1 MKVDCKNPNSV
12 KLFNTTLENKAYLNF
27 SDDDIKEQINSYWID
42 FMESCSTEYDE
53 TVNKNINTA
62 IKLIF
67 DHKSTEEWIE
77 LLTNVEKVCIDIIFI
92 IKFIE
97 TTIFHIL

>member
-1 MKVDCKNPNSV
+1 
-12 KLFNTTLENKAYLNF
+12 
-27 SDDDIKEQINSYWID
+27 
-42 FMESCSTEYDE
+42 MESCSTEYDE
-53 TVNKNINTA
+53 TVNKTINTA

-97 TTIFHIL
+97 TTIFHIS